1 MNLKTKNIRLNII
14 LLFTIH
20 YLLFT
25 LSGCESFRKKFV
37 RQKKRKK
44 EVRVV
49 TQIKDYDALY
59 PPEVVYKQYYLFW
72 RSTHDQII
80 RALYV
85 EDGNWKKAAGS
96 AVSATEYLEQM
107 QALLPSQIQNELD
120 PFIDEY
126 KDITKRLRARNLNR
140 AQRLKINSI
149 LKKQKKQIEQ
159 RFAIKHVQKYLVK

>member
-1 MNLKTKNIRLNII
+1 MKFKTI
-14 LLFTIH
+14 LLLTT
-20 YLLFT
+20 YCLLLT
-25 LSGCESFRKKFV
+25 TVLGCESFRKKFV

-49 TQIKDYDALY
+49 TQIRDYEALY
-59 PPEVVYKQYYLFW
+59 PPKVVYSQYYLFW
-72 RSTHDQII
+72 HSAHDQII

-107 QALLPSQIQNELD
+107 QALLPLHMQNELD
-120 PFIDEY
+120 PFIAEY
-126 KDITKRLRARNLNR
+126 QNITKRLEVRKLNR

-159 RFAIKHVQKYLVK
+159 RFAIKHIQKYLVK